1 MLKVADYEQIRKA
14 VLVREMS
21 QRAVA
26 REFRHGRDTVRK
38 ALEHPA
44 PPGYRRGKPA
54 ASPLMDP
61 VKAIVDGWLEDERER
76 GVPRKQRSNA
86 KEIWKR
92 LCREHAFKGSVYIVR
107 RYLRKRPAAAGGEAF
122 FPLEFG
128 PGEEAQV
135 DWGVGWVMLAN
146 LLVKVHL
153 FCLRLCY
160 SRAMY
165 VRAYLSERM
174 ECFLDG
180 HVRAFRFLGGVPR
193 RSAYDNLK
201 TAAIWTGRA
210 GERRLNET
218 FLRLRSHYLFDSR
231 FCNPD
236 SGNEKGRVENGVKL
250 VQSSFLAGVPSFA
263 DLAALNAHLES
274 CCLED
279 LDRLAPHSEK
289 TRRALLEEERARLL
303 PLRHGDFAAC
313 ATQSTFASKL
323 ALVQHE
329 TNFYSVPVRWA
340 HHAIVLRA
348 FADRVELWH
357 GNDCVATH
365 ERSWERHRYVLEY
378 THYLPLLARKPGG
391 LQNARPFRGMPW
403 GEDFELL
410 RRELAFRYGDEGTRK
425 FVRVLLLF
433 TTHPEEQVKAAVR
446 ECVRRRAFSDEAV
459 RSVLSYRPPAPGR
472 TLDLSA
478 HPVFRLEGDG
488 VRPAAEYDA
497 VLLGQEASA

>member
-26 REFRHGRDTVRK
+26 REFKHGRDTVKK
-38 ALEHPA
+38 ALEHPS

-61 VKAIVDGWLEDERER
+61 VKSIVDGWLEDERER

-86 KEIWKR
+86 KEVWKR
-92 LCREHAFKGSVYIVR
+92 LCREHGFKGSVYIVR
-107 RYLRKRPAAAGGEAF
+107 RYVRKRPAAAGGEAF
-122 FPLEFG
+122 FPLDFR

-135 DWGVGWVMLAN
+135 DWGVGWVMLASV
-146 LLVKVHL
+146 LVKVHL

-160 SRAMY
+160 SRGMY

-180 HVRAFRFLGGVPR
+180 HVRAFRFFGGVPKR
-193 RSAYDNLK
+193 NAYDNLK
-201 TAAIWTGRA
+201 TAVIWT
-210 GERRLNET
+210 
-218 FLRLRSHYLFDSR
+218 
-231 FCNPD
+231 
-236 SGNEKGRVENGVKL
+236 GRVENGVKL
-250 VQSSFLAGVPSFA
+250 VQSSFLAGMPSFA
-263 DLAALNAHLES
+263 DLEALNAHLES

-279 LDRLAPHSEK
+279 LERLAPHSEK
-289 TRRALLEEERARLL
+289 TRKVLLEEERAHLL

-313 ATQSTFASKL
+313 STQSTFASKL

-329 TNFYSVPVRWA
+329 TNFYSVPVRCA
-340 HHAIVLRA
+340 HHAVVLRA
-348 FADRVELWH
+348 FADRIELWH
-357 GNDCVATH
+357 GEGCIAAH

-378 THYLPLLARKPGG
+378 THYLPLLATKPGG

-403 GEDFELL
+403 GEDFDLL

-425 FVRVLLLF
+425 FIRVLLLF

-459 RSVLSYRPPAPGR
+459 QSVLAYRPPAQGK

-478 HPVFRLEGDG
+478 HPLFHLEGDG
-488 VRPAAEYDA
+488 VRAAAEYDA
-497 VLLGQEASA
+497 LLLEQEVRA